1 MAQFYAKMKQKDPS
15 PEFEV
20 ELKGCA
26 TILNKNIQSKDQLR
40 IENDKYVFQATDIDC
55 MYSER
60 MCTTTEEHWGFHI
73 QSHVREEIIFE
84 CSYLI

>member
-15 PEFEV
+15 LEFEV

-40 IENDKYVFQATDIDC
+40 IENDKYL
-55 MYSER
+55 Y
-60 MCTTTEEHWGFHI
+60 H
-73 QSHVREEIIFE
+73 
-84 CSYLI
+84 YLIRY